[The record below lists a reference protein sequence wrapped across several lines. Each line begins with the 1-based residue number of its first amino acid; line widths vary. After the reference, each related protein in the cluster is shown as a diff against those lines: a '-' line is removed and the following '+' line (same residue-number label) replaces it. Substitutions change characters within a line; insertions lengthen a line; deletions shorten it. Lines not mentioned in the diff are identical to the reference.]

1 MASGV
6 GLVGVQRM
14 IRMKM
19 IVIVNDVGIVRC
31 KRIVDRECDRNRDGG
46 D

>member
-1 MASGV
+1 MESGV

-19 IVIVNDVGIVRC
+19 KIVNDVGTVRC